1 MLENS
6 QGEIAS
12 VGKIGR
18 MDIYINKRMAESLC
32 CSPEAITILLIGY
45 SPIQNKILKK
55 EIKILSRRK
64 YTCVK
69 QRVQSEKRRQITLY
83 NMLSENY

>member
-1 MLENS
+1 MKTHLEAKMLENS

-32 CSPEAITILLIGY
+32 CSPEAITILLISY
-45 SPIQNKILKK
+45 FPIQNKKLKK
-55 EIKILSRRK
+55 YSMK
-64 YTCVK
+64 T
-69 QRVQSEKRRQITLY
+69 VQ
-83 NMLSENY
+83 